1 MILNCVVVRRLLRVP
16 WTARRSNQSVLKEI
30 LNIHWKDWC
39 WSWSSQYFGHLTR
52 RTDLLG
58 KTLMQGKIEGGMR
71 KDEMVEWH
79 HWLDG
84 HELELASGVGDGQGG
99 LACCSPWGCK
109 ELGMTER
116 LNWLN
121 WTEFVRLLS
130 FLKES
135 SYSSENYEI
144 CVCAF
149 WWGEGMV
156 FDWYKSHWVLIMNF
170 KLLLGSNIFFNQN
183 RNDYNQHIFAN
194 EK

>member
-1 MILNCVVVRRLLRVP
+1 MLLNCVVVRRLLWVP

-39 WSWSSQYFGHLTR
+39 WSWSSQCFGHLTR
-52 RTDLLG
+52 RTDFIG
-58 KTLMQGKIEGGMR
+58 KDPDVGKDWR
-71 KDEMVEWH
+71 RDEKGW
-79 HWLDG
+79 DG
-84 HELELASGVGDGQGG
+84 WMASLTRWTWMELAPGVGDGQGG
-99 LACCSPWGCK
+99 LACCSPWGRK
-109 ELGMTER
+109 ELDMTEQ

-130 FLKES
+130 FLKEG

-156 FDWYKSHWVLIMNF
+156 FDWYKSHWFLTVNF
-170 KLLLGSNIFFNQN
+170 KLLLCSNIFFNQN